1 MVPSGLLN
9 VSQASANSATSPS
22 VLVKGVPSIA
32 SAIASDGN
40 GLLDVGVTHG
50 VVCVSNGGFVLCDH
64 DEDRVCCG
72 DRRQRNR
79 PRWSGGA
86 GGDGKEATSGNNS

>member
-50 VVCVSNGGFVLCDH
+50 VVCVSNGGLVLCDH

-86 GGDGKEATSGNNS
+86 GGDGKEATS

>member
-64 DEDRVCCG
+64 DEDQG
-72 DRRQRNR
+72 LLRRPAPAESPGQFRLGQACQRC
-79 PRWSGGA
+79 
-86 GGDGKEATSGNNS
+86 